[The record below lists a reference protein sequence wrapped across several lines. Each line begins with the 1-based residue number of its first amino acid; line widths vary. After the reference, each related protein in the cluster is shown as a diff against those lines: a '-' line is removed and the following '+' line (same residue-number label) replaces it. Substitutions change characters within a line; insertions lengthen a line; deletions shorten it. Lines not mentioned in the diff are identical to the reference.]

1 MAMARGGSG
10 EARVLAVIPVGDD
23 VEKRRLPLVTVAL
36 IATCGIIFLIQDGF
50 DPGRAMA
57 MINRYG
63 FVPASVGYDDLSVLT
78 LISSVFLHGGWLHLL
93 GNMLY
98 LWLFGS
104 TVEDALGHVGFFMFY
119 MLCGIFGSF
128 GHAIAE
134 PGSTLPVIGAS
145 GAISGVLGAYLVLH
159 PHARVRLLLYLGIMF
174 KTVHLSAFVVIC
186 FWIVLQLL
194 EAASVPL
201 EGGGVAVFAHIGG
214 FLAGIALAVFVQ
226 AREFSKINAL

>member
-1 MAMARGGSG
+1 M
-10 EARVLAVIPVGDD
+10 AVIPVGDD
-23 VEKRRLPLVTVAL
+23 VETRRLPLVTVAL
-36 IATCGIIFLIQDGF
+36 ITTCGIVFLIQDGF
-50 DPGRAMA
+50 ESGNAMA

-63 FVPASVGYDDLSVLT
+63 FVPATVAYDGLSLLT
-78 LISSVFLHGGWLHLL
+78 LISALFLHGGWLHLV

-104 TVEDALGHVGFFMFY
+104 TIEDALGHVGFFVFY
-119 MLCGIFGSF
+119 MLCGIFGSL

-134 PGSTLPVIGAS
+134 PLSTLPMIGAS

-174 KTVHLSAFVVIC
+174 KTVQLSAFVVIC
-186 FWIVLQLL
+186 FWIVLQLI

-201 EGGGVAVFAHIGG
+201 KGGGVAVFAHIGG
-214 FLAGIALAVFVQ
+214 FLAGVGLAGLYRLANFQ
-226 AREFSKINAL
+226 R

>member
-1 MAMARGGSG
+1 
-10 EARVLAVIPVGDD
+10 LAVIPVGDD
-23 VEKRRLPLVTVAL
+23 VETRRLPLVTVAL
-36 IATCGIIFLIQDGF
+36 ITTCGILFLIQDGL
-50 DPGRAMA
+50 DSGKAMA

-63 FVPASVGYDDLSVLT
+63 FVPATVAYDGLSVLT
-78 LISSVFLHGGWLHLL
+78 LISALFLHGGWLHLL

-104 TVEDALGHVGFFMFY
+104 TVEGALGHVSFFVFF

-159 PHARVRLLLYLGIMF
+159 PHAKVRLLLYLGIMF
-174 KTVHLSAFVVIC
+174 KTVQLSAFVVIC
-186 FWIVLQLL
+186 FWIVLQLI
-194 EAASVPL
+194 EAASEPL
-201 EGGGVAVFAHIGG
+201 ESGGVAVFAHLGG
-214 FLAGIALAVFVQ
+214 FLAGIALAGLFRL
-226 AREFSKINAL
+226 ANFRR